1 MSELGFPTKDLA
13 RKKFQTA
20 LTILGLTLS
29 IATTVFLVTFGQSL
43 GFHVGIVA
51 GGTVTPGFSYM
62 FSVFTLIIGVLNF
75 LAGVLVTS
83 FLVSAAMSERVKDIG
98 VMRATGCSSASA
110 FSYFLTEL
118 SIMVF
123 TSCVIGTILGILAR
137 SACISILNILGF
149 SIAQTP
155 LNISSIL
162 IIFVA
167 FVVAAH
173 VFGVLPI
180 RRAAKVKPAEAL
192 SPIFSLGTTSA
203 PRDPVPSKLG
213 FSFKVAYRS
222 LTRRRFVTW
231 QAISCLAVILTLTT
245 LTIAGGVIANQ
256 TTQSYVERAIGRD
269 IIAVGHPNIT
279 AQYENFL
286 SQPFE
291 ARPAEQINYSDQQ
304 YVINESLISELNTT
318 PGVRVDPRLVLHTT
332 LKEVPGFIVNDEA
345 TEPEEQLIEIGKH
358 RVSKVVVVGVD
369 PNVVVNRWMT
379 FGEPL
384 NETDMHSAIV
394 GDSLAYKN
402 FSDALKQSAFMFN
415 KKFEIK
421 GIALDPLNSGWV
433 VYVPYKALTG
443 QTGYN
448 LLLVKIDP
456 SNRSETIAELEEALS
471 GTGLELLEL
480 NDALDK
486 NLSFLGRVWSLVMIL
501 PLFSLVT
508 ATLCLLSYM
517 MLSVAGQ
524 QRELGVMRALGAK
537 PRTIMK
543 TIFIQ
548 ALIIVLVSGAIGI
561 TAGFIITWLFFIPE
575 PVVSSLT
582 MMSITAWLLLAL
594 ALIALTSLYPAV
606 RATKKSITGVISQP

>member
-62 FSVFTLIIGVLNF
+62 FSVFILIVGVLNF
-75 LAGVLVTS
+75 LAGVLATS

-137 SACISILNILGF
+137 SACISILNALGF

-155 LNISSIL
+155 LNTLSIL
-162 IIFVA
+162 VIFVA

-173 VFGVLPI
+173 VIGVLPI
-180 RRAAKVKPAEAL
+180 RRATKVKPAEAL

-203 PRDPVPSKLG
+203 PKGPVPSKLG

-222 LTRRRFVTW
+222 LIRRRFVTW
-231 QAISCLAVILTLTT
+231 QAIICLAVVLTLTT

-256 TTQSYVERAIGRD
+256 TTQSYVERAVCRGVIV
-269 IIAVGHPNIT
+269 VGHPHIT
-279 AQYENFL
+279 EQYEVLL

-291 ARPAEQINYSDQQ
+291 AKPTEQINYSDQR
-304 YVINESLISELNTT
+304 YMINESLVSELNAN
-318 PGVRVDPRLVLHTT
+318 PEVRVDPRFILNTT
-332 LKEVPGFIVNDEA
+332 IKEVPGVIINPEA
-345 TEPEEQLIEIGKH
+345 TEPEERYVFIGDH
-358 RVSKVVVVGVD
+358 RVSEVLLIGVD
-369 PNVVVNRWMT
+369 PKVVVNRWMI
-379 FGEPL
+379 FGAPL
-384 NETDMHSAIV
+384 NETDMYSAVV
-394 GDSLAYKN
+394 GDSLAYGG
-402 FSDALKQSAFMFN
+402 FADALKQSFMFN
-415 KKFEIK
+415 ERFDIK

-433 VYVPYKALTG
+433 VYVPYRALTG

-448 LLLVKIDP
+448 LLLLKVEGT
-456 SNRSETIAELEEALS
+456 NRSETIAKLEETLS

-486 NLSFLGRVWSLVMIL
+486 NLNFLGRVWSLVMIL
-501 PLFSLVT
+501 PLFSLGT

-517 MLSVAGQ
+517 MLSVTGQ
-524 QRELGVMRALGAK
+524 QRELGIMRALGAK
-537 PRTIMK
+537 PKTIMK
-543 TIFIQ
+543 MIFIQ

-561 TAGFIITWLFFIPE
+561 TAGFIITWLFLIPE

-582 MMSITAWLLLAL
+582 MISITAWLLLAL

-606 RATKKSITGVISQP
+606 RVTQKSITGVIGQP